1 MIMERILSTA
11 KEGFVVDLFA
21 TVFTTTGRL
30 NRGLFV
36 KYQVIWLFLNILAG
50 FTVLQ
55 VTIYITGDDNL
66 GNLINGVLV
75 YVWVIGG
82 IMITAR
88 RLHDLGWDGR
98 FALAVLV
105 PFAGVIMLIYLFG
118 MAGQVGANK
127 YGAEPTEN

>member
-1 MIMERILSTA
+1 M
-11 KEGFVVDLFA
+11 DLFA

-30 NRGLFV
+30 NRGLFA

-55 VTIYITGDDNL
+55 VTRYFTGDDNL

-75 YVWVIGG
+75 YIWVIGG

-88 RLHDLGWDGR
+88 RLHDLGFDGR
-98 FALAVLV
+98 FALAALV
-105 PFAGVIMLIYLFG
+105 PGAGLLFLIYLLLA
-118 MAGQVGANK
+118 AGQVGANK
-127 YGAEPTEN
+127 YGTEPTEN